1 MTIPP
6 ADGLARLQVIF
17 SILSFAQFWMNGRT
31 SFLAL
36 RFLIAAG
43 QGGFIPDVIL
53 YLSYF
58 CAFPTSS
65 IRLVPV
71 LTDPVDTKS
80 ELVTRLSIFYTVNFS
95 SSTLTAF
102 LAVGLLKMR
111 GVAGY
116 AGWRW

>member
-1 MTIPP
+1 MIGKKIGVDIWLPTQIVSSSALWRYGCHQANVSMSP
-6 ADGLARLQVIF
+6 QVVF

-58 CAFPTSS
+58 CA
-65 IRLVPV
+65 L
-71 LTDPVDTKS
+71 
-80 ELVTRLSIFYTVNFS
+80 
-95 SSTLTAF
+95 
-102 LAVGLLKMR
+102 LAGFAPLFR
-111 GVAGY
+111 
-116 AGWRW
+116 WR